1 MTTNQELID
10 LGLDEM
16 EMRAFW
22 DDQTR
27 IRARKKADP
36 SYRSEDDLNDKKQDK
51 VT

>member
-1 MTTNQELID
+1 MTTNQDLQD
-10 LGLDEM
+10 LGLSQE

-22 DDQTR
+22 ADQTR